1 MTEKG
6 ATSDKSA
13 SAKQKSADAGKDVRA
28 KDSPSSAVKSETTG
42 NHSSPKKRRKVN
54 HGEYP
59 VRACGRRQGSGAAI
73 RPWFAWRL
81 EAWANVI
88 YSLRLLSPL
97 GETPA
102 AYLIPTCFACSVMIT
117 LL

>member
-59 VRACGRRQGSGAAI
+59 VCACGRRQGSGAALDV
-73 RPWFAWRL
+73 RTHHLFQDSAGRWFML
-81 EAWANVI
+81 QP
-88 YSLRLLSPL
+88 LLGSQA
-97 GETPA
+97 EV
-102 AYLIPTCFACSVMIT
+102 C
-117 LL
+117 